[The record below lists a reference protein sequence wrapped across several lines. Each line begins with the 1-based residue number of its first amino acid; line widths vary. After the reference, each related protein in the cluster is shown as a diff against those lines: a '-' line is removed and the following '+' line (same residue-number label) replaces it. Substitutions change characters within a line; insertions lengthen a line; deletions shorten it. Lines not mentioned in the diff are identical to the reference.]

1 MSSSPVGGGSEPIDK
16 RQKSAAKRAVSKR
29 NRAVHRSQG
38 GWPPR
43 NDTSEVD
50 AAIPAA
56 AITRETR
63 FTNVYG
69 RRRTAA
75 LTVAPARLE
84 ASGRRPSGPTHG
96 RRQPTL
102 VTGTP
107 SALTAAAHTYRRRV
121 DALLFVYCC
130 TPRGSLAAATSVRL
144 PRHDVRTRLTHRR
157 APSPANSLRA
167 RHTPARSHAT
177 LAQSSS
183 VAALTAPSIKK

>member
-121 DALLFVYCC
+121 DALLLVLYAARLASRCNLSPSASARC
-130 TPRGSLAAATSVRL
+130 PNSPHAPPRA
-144 PRHDVRTRLTHRR
+144 
-157 APSPANSLRA
+157 
-167 RHTPARSHAT
+167 
-177 LAQSSS
+177 
-183 VAALTAPSIKK
+183 VASE